1 MRQEFFSY
9 LSPEEMP
16 DYLAIHVYTTTFD
29 TFKDKVTRYH
39 EAFKLPVLL
48 TEFAMTVSVP
58 CYMHL
63 NRC

>member
-1 MRQEFFSY
+1 
-9 LSPEEMP
+9 MP

-29 TFKDKVTRYH
+29 SFKDRVTRYH

-48 TEFAMTVSVP
+48 TEFAMTVSAP
-58 CYMHL
+58 CYMHI